1 MDKFEESKLQAS
13 ILYLY
18 DIGRT
23 QTLCRKSYLNSEQR
37 SSLLEFVD
45 GLDVKGLKLAEL
57 GPQAGL
63 VLVATL
69 ELNNRKLKH
78 F

>member
-37 SSLLEFVD
+37 SSLLEFVG

-69 ELNNRKLKH
+69 ELNNRKLNH

>member
-69 ELNNRKLKH
+69 ELNNQKLKH